1 MPVDDLY
8 ITLSARITQEVVNH
22 ETLDWPT
29 YFNQLRDIIRRVVT
43 DQANNPDLSVHERIE
58 LTRRLLAHVDE
69 LERAWPN
76 LHPQ

>member
-1 MPVDDLY
+1 MSIDDIY

-22 ETLDWPT
+22 QTLDWT
-29 YFNQLRDIIRRVVT
+29 DYFAQLREMVRRVVT
-43 DQANNPDLSVHERIE
+43 DQANNHDMSMEERID

-76 LHPQ
+76 LKQ